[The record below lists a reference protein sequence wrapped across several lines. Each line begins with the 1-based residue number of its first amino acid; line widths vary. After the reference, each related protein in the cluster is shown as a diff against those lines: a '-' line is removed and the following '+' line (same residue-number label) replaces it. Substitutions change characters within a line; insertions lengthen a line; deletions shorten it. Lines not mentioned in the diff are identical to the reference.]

1 MPKYIVFDPNQSI
14 SACRLRIRPTGN
26 AYRGFQ
32 GIRDTDLIEEL
43 FHTLRVLVVPFNPST
58 KMFLGSE
65 EIAFISVA
73 LLVSQ
78 NKVVTLINRIL
89 LPRDEMIHLAPIAG
103 RLVTVEACVLLN
115 FDKDGTVD
123 V

>member
-14 SACRLRIRPTGN
+14 STCRLRICPTSN
-26 AYRGFQ
+26 AYCGFQ

-43 FHTLRVLVVPFNPST
+43 FHASRVQVVPFNPCA

-65 EIAFISVA
+65 EITFFSVA

-78 NKVVTLINRIL
+78 NKVVALIDRIL
-89 LPRDEMIHLAPIAG
+89 
-103 RLVTVEACVLLN
+103 
-115 FDKDGTVD
+115 
-123 V
+123 